1 VNIPEI
7 FPKLKSLPPYVFSV
21 VDSLKM
27 EARRQ
32 GEDIIDLGMGN
43 PDLKTPEPVIEKLI
57 EVVKDPKTHRYSA
70 SRGIKRLREHI
81 VAFYERRFGVSLNPD
96 TQVCVTIGV
105 KEGLSHLMLVVTSE
119 DGCVFV
125 PTPSYPIHAYS
136 VIIAGGRLV
145 RVPMLHEENFILD
158 LDKALSKEKAA
169 YKIVLLSFPHN
180 PTTACQDAE
189 FFKRIVELARDHRA
203 WVVHDFAYA
212 DLCFDGYKAPS
223 LLEVPGGRDV
233 GLEFFS
239 FSKSFSM
246 AGWRLGFAVG
256 NEVLIR
262 ALTRIKSYLDY
273 GVFTPIQVA
282 GIQALNLK
290 SHHVQEIV
298 ATYRRRRDV
307 LVDGLNRIGW
317 LVKKPKATMFLWA
330 KIPEP
335 FDKLGSLRFA
345 EFLVKEAK
353 VAVSPG
359 IGFDESGES
368 YVRMALVE
376 NEHRIRQALRGIKR
390 ALVNPTMLEPT
401 LRVS

>member
-1 VNIPEI
+1 MNTQDV
-7 FPKLKSLPPYVFSV
+7 FPKLKTLPPYVFSV
-21 VDSLKM
+21 VDALKM
-27 EARRQ
+27 EARRK

-43 PDLKTPEPVIEKLI
+43 PDLKTPEPVVKKLI

-70 SRGIKRLREHI
+70 SRGIKRLRENI
-81 VAFYERRFGVSLNPD
+81 AAFYERRFGVLLDPD

-119 DGCVFV
+119 GGCVFV
-125 PTPSYPIHAYS
+125 PAPSYPIHAYS
-136 VIIAGGRLV
+136 VIIAGGRLEH
-145 RVPMLHEENFILD
+145 VPMLPEDDFLSK
-158 LDKALSKEKAA
+158 LDKALSKDRAT
-169 YKIVLLSFPHN
+169 YKLILLSFPHN
-180 PTTACQDAE
+180 PTTVCQDRT
-189 FFKRIVELARDHRA
+189 FFERVTQLARDHRA

-212 DLCFDGYKAPS
+212 DLCFEGYKAPS
-223 LLEVPGGRDV
+223 LLQIPGSMDV

-256 NEVLIR
+256 NPTLIR

-282 GIQALNLK
+282 GITALNLEN
-290 SHHVQEIV
+290 HYVQDIV
-298 ATYRRRRDV
+298 ETYQRRRDV

-317 LVKKPKATMFLWA
+317 EVQRPKATMFLWA
-330 KIPEP
+330 KVPEP

-359 IGFDESGES
+359 IGFGELGEG

-376 NEHRIRQALRGIKR
+376 NEHRIRQALRGVKK
-390 ALVNPTMLEPT
+390 ALSSPTMLDV
-401 LRVS
+401 RVG

>member
-1 VNIPEI
+1 MNTQEV
-7 FPKLKSLPPYVFSV
+7 FPKLKTLPPYVFAV
-21 VDSLKM
+21 VDALKM
-27 EARRQ
+27 EARRK

-43 PDLKTPEPVIEKLI
+43 PDLKTPEPVVKKLI

-70 SRGIKRLREHI
+70 SRGIKRLRENI
-81 VAFYERRFGVSLNPD
+81 AAFYERRFGVLLDPD

-119 DGCVFV
+119 SGCVFV
-125 PTPSYPIHAYS
+125 PAPSYPIHAYS

-145 RVPMLHEENFILD
+145 HVPMLPEDEFLSK
-158 LDKALSKEKAA
+158 LDKALSKDRAT

-180 PTTACQDAE
+180 PTTVCQDRT
-189 FFKRIVELARDHRA
+189 FFERVTQLARDHRA

-212 DLCFDGYKAPS
+212 DLCFEDYKAPS
-223 LLEVPGGRDV
+223 LLQIPGSMDV

-256 NEVLIR
+256 NPTLIR

-282 GIQALNLK
+282 GITALNLEDRY
-290 SHHVQEIV
+290 VQDIV
-298 ATYRRRRDV
+298 ETYKRRRDV

-317 LVKKPKATMFLWA
+317 EVQKPKATMFLWA
-330 KIPEP
+330 KVPEP

-359 IGFDESGES
+359 IGFGELGEG

-376 NEHRIRQALRGIKR
+376 NEHRIRQALRGIKK
-390 ALVNPTMLEPT
+390 ALASPAMLDV
-401 LRVS
+401 RVG